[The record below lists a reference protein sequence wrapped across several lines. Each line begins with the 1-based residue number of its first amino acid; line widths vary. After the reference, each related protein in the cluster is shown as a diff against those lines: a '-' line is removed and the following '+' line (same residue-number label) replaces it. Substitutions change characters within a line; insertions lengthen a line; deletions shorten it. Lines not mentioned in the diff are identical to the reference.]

1 MCHFK
6 QRWHQIRGVWEV
18 GSLRAKTGLGHL
30 EEIVE
35 IIQISVPGVVEIS
48 EAEFLTMEIANAH
61 FKYIARAFGVEVGVK
76 SRKERGC
83 VPFFCCFVLLFS
95 DDFWL
100 IWIWFFG
107 RILEVWDLMFCLR

>member
-1 MCHFK
+1 VYFK

-35 IIQISVPGVVEIS
+35 IIQISVSRVVEIS
-48 EAEFLTMEIANAH
+48 EAELLTMEIANAH
-61 FKYIARAFGVEVGVK
+61 LKHMARALSVEVGVK

-83 VPFFCCFVLLFS
+83 VPLFRCFVLLFQ
-95 DDFWL
+95 
-100 IWIWFFG
+100 
-107 RILEVWDLMFCLR
+107 

>member
-1 MCHFK
+1 VCHFK
-6 QRWHQIRGVWEV
+6 QRWHQIRGVLEV

-48 EAEFLTMEIANAH
+48 EAECLTMEIANAH
-61 FKYIARAFGVEVGVK
+61 FKYIARALGVEVGVK

-83 VPFFCCFVLLFS
+83 VPFFLLLCFAFQ
-95 DDFWL
+95 
-100 IWIWFFG
+100 
-107 RILEVWDLMFCLR
+107 